1 MLIIGEEHSIV
12 GWFVTRS
19 ESWEELRPG
28 LTAFRDRL
36 ERLGTLDQLAAWW
49 SDRCC
54 DGCLDVTRHALVHG
68 SRIWRAPYKDCFHGI
83 NGVPKT
89 GDEGVPLQKF
99 ELGTGLF
106 RAVREIPDSAWY
118 AVELAAWYAVAFLSS
133 LHPSSSHTHAHPSHP
148 LPFAPVKI
156 SPAPPLEYACSRHRN
171 LPRQMLLLDIS
182 FS

>member
-68 SRIWRAPYKDCFHGI
+68 SRIWRAPYKGCFHGI
-83 NGVPKT
+83 NGVAKT

-133 LHPSSSHTHAHPSHP
+133 LHPFSSHTAHPSHP

-156 SPAPPLEYACSRHRN
+156 SSAPPPYACSRHRN

>member
-12 GWFVTRS
+12 GWFITRS

-54 DGCLDVTRHALVHG
+54 DGCLDVTKHALVQIMHG
-68 SRIWRAPYKDCFHGI
+68 SCIWRAPYKDCFHGI
-83 NGVPKT
+83 NGVTKT
-89 GDEGVPLQKF
+89 GDEGVPLQKS

-106 RAVREIPDSAWY
+106 RAVREIPDSEVTPPANY
-118 AVELAAWYAVAFLSS
+118 LMRAKKMSLGVARVEVLLLAPGGPSCT
-133 LHPSSSHTHAHPSHP
+133 HPAERCP
-148 LPFAPVKI
+148 
-156 SPAPPLEYACSRHRN
+156 RHRR
-171 LPRQMLLLDIS
+171 P
-182 FS
+182 